1 MLDTLIHS
9 IRRRLSRDEE
19 RGASVVEYGLLIAAV
34 AALVVVAAFA
44 IGNWA
49 NNSFNETCDELAAA
63 GADPACDAPAD
74 PAGGG

>member
-1 MLDTLIHS
+1 MLDTLIQRIS
-9 IRRRLSRDEE
+9 RRLRGDDE

-34 AALVVVAAFA
+34 AALVVVAVFA

-63 GADPACDAPAD
+63 GADPACEEAPAG
-74 PAGGG
+74 P

>member
-49 NNSFNETCDELAAA
+49 NSAFNETCTELASVEASPTCEPAA
-63 GADPACDAPAD
+63 P
-74 PAGGG
+74 

>member
-1 MLDTLIHS
+1 MLDTLIQRIS
-9 IRRRLSRDEE
+9 RRLREDDE

-49 NNSFNETCDELAAA
+49 NSSFNETCDKLAAA
-63 GADPACDAPAD
+63 GSDPACATQAP
-74 PAGGG
+74 GGGG